1 MPESWL
7 IIAIALA
14 FGAFVMF
21 RSRYRLRGRSP
32 ELTQARDAIRAA
44 KARAKAATTEA
55 ERAAAWREAAAIA
68 QGVNQPALA
77 SRYARRAYKAT
88 ESIEEIRL
96 VHETLSE
103 ARRYRE
109 LRSFLFKCIK
119 AQGLQGAEEEELFE
133 MLCVLYEGPLNRP
146 DRAAV
151 FRQLRNKNS

>member
-14 FGAFVMF
+14 FGAFVMI
-21 RSRYRLRGRSP
+21 RSRYRLRGRTP
-32 ELTQARDAIRAA
+32 ELADARKAIQAA
-44 KARAKAATTEA
+44 KAKAKAATSDA
-55 ERAAAWREAAAIA
+55 ERAAAWREAADVART
-68 QGVNQPALA
+68 VNQPALA

-96 VHETLSE
+96 VHATLSE
-103 ARRYRE
+103 AQRYRE

-119 AQGLQGAEEEELFE
+119 AEALEGEEEEELFE

-151 FRQLRNKNS
+151 FRQLRNKKS